1 MTKMPSMDDSASPE
15 IEILRQASAGLLYPS
30 ESDVPFDVFNW
41 DEPGLAQ
48 FSAEDVVSFHIKKG
62 RTIEEVA
69 IDPFFAAI
77 EDAWDAERL
86 KSFRQT
92 LQTQLTGLR
101 IFRVAVGEAEVDI
114 YLLGQTATGSWAGLH
129 TVSVET

>member
-1 MTKMPSMDDSASPE
+1 MPDPASPAFE
-15 IEILRQASAGLLYPS
+15 ALRQASAGLLYPS
-30 ESDVPFDVFNW
+30 ESDVPFDVFHW

-48 FSAEDVVSFHIKKG
+48 FSAEDVVGFHIKKG

-77 EDAWDAERL
+77 EGAWDGDKLELLRH
-86 KSFRQT
+86 T
-92 LQTQLTGLR
+92 LQTQLTRLR
-101 IFRVAVGEAEVDI
+101 IFRVGVGETEVDI
-114 YLLGQTATGSWAGLH
+114 YLLGQIATGSWAGLH